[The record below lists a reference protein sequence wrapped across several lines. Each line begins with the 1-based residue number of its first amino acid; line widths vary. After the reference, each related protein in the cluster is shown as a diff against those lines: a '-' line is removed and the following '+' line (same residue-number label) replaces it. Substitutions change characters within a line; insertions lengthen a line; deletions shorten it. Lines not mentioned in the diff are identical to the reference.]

1 MFAVRT
7 GSDPAVPRFGAAQP

>member
-7 GSDPAVPRFGAAQP
+7 GSDPAVPGFGS